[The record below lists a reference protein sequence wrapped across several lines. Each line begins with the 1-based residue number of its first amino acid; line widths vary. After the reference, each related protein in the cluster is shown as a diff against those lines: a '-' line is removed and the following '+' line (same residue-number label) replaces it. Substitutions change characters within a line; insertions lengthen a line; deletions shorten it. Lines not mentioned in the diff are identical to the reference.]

1 MIEDKNSNI
10 ELLNSLNH
18 INLIKS
24 PRKSYK
30 LGYLSLLTPL
40 NSLIELW

>member
-1 MIEDKNSNI
+1 MTEDKNQNI
-10 ELLNSLNH
+10 ETLNLINRM
-18 INLIKS
+18 NLIKS
-24 PRKSYK
+24 PRKGYK